1 MTFILRMVSVVL
13 LLLAA
18 SSVAMAAPACV
29 NGSVASYVALGDE
42 GCTIGDKLFSS
53 FAVTNQSAWV
63 NVTVLNPD
71 PYHMGFQFGGVFL
84 ANAGEPFIASMSY
97 DVSVIG
103 GGNLIHD
110 MELHVGGVG
119 FIPPGVLF
127 TVGEDIL
134 AADNSVLALLEVGNS
149 GGVVVMRDRATF
161 GPVNFIN
168 VNKDIT
174 IVNPS
179 TQLFNFSEMT
189 QIVSQV
195 PEPATS
201 LIFGTGLLALVALRR
216 TRR

>member
-1 MTFILRMVSVVL
+1 MTFGMRLLSVVL

-18 SSVAMAAPACV
+18 SSVASAAPVCV
-29 NGSVASYVALGDE
+29 NGSAASYVALGAG

-53 FAVTNQSAWV
+53 FAITNDPAWV

-71 PYHMGFQFGGVFL
+71 QYHMGFQFGGVFL
-84 ANAGEPFIASMSY
+84 ANAGQPFVASMSY
-97 DVSVIG
+97 NVSVIG

-119 FIPPGVLF
+119 QIPSGVLF

-134 AADNSVLALLEVGNS
+134 DANNQVLALLEVGNIS
-149 GGVVVMRDRATF
+149 GAVVMRDRATF

-174 IVNPS
+174 ILNSS
-179 TQLFNFSEMT
+179 TQAFNFSEVS

-201 LIFGTGLLALVALRR
+201 LMLGSSLVALAALMRR
-216 TRR
+216 RR